1 MKTLLI
7 HILILFCGISY
18 SQQFYLKANGNNEV
32 ETKIIDSLNYKKKHP
47 DALTVLNTS
56 TEIEKQLQNK
66 GYLECKILNY
76 KKENDS
82 VFQFNY
88 ELGTKTRYLYIY
100 VKEKAFI
107 NHSNIISNDT
117 LRIEIEKT
125 QSFLEKT
132 IQKASEYGF
141 PLAKVQLKKFEVV
154 NGKLIAMLDIDANK
168 IRKIDEIIINGY
180 DKFPKSH
187 LLNLERI
194 YKNKPFNDQNVN
206 KVNADIEKF
215 RFTRTTRNPEV
226 LFTEDSTK
234 IYLYL
239 EKAASNQ
246 FDGFIGFSND
256 NQDNFTLN
264 GYVDL
269 LLNNALNS
277 GERIFLFWKND
288 GNQQTT
294 LNAGFDLNYLFKSP
308 IAFKSEFQIFRQ
320 DSIFQ
325 NTKTGLD
332 IGYIFKNYNKA
343 FIGYENNQSSGSNN
357 SSASVP
363 DIKSNFVTLTFEG
376 NYFNGE
382 NSFFP
387 EKTKLYGKLGFG
399 NRNLSTSKEEQTY
412 ITTDI
417 AHNFYLNPKNI
428 FYVRNLNFYLK
439 SESYFINELYRFGG
453 VQSIRGYRENSLQSS
468 FLSSIITEYRHIISE
483 SIYIHSI
490 TDYGYTEDKATNL
503 KTQLYGFGFGFG
515 LKTKSGLLNLM
526 YANGTDGN
534 SDFKLSN
541 SIVHISLKSSF

>member
-1 MKTLLI
+1 LKTLLI
-7 HILILFCGISY
+7 YISILFCGISH
-18 SQQFYLKANGNNEV
+18 SQELLLRAIGSNEM
-32 ETKIIDSLNYKKKHP
+32 ETKIIDSLNYKKKHS
-47 DALTVLNTS
+47 DALSVLNTS
-56 TEIEKQLQNK
+56 REIEKKLQHK
-66 GYLECKILNY
+66 GYLTCRISNY
-76 KKENDS
+76 EKENDS
-82 VFQFNY
+82 VFLFNY
-88 ELGTKTRYLYIY
+88 ELGTKTHYLYIY
-100 VKEKAFI
+100 TKNQTFI
-107 NHSNIISNDT
+107 NQNNIIRNDT
-117 LRIEIEKT
+117 IKIEIAKT
-125 QSFLEKT
+125 QSFLEQT
-132 IQKASEYGF
+132 TLKASEYGF
-141 PLAKVQLKKFEVV
+141 PLAKVQLKNFEVV
-154 NGKLIAMLDIDANK
+154 NGKLTAVLDVETNQ
-168 IRKIDEIIINGY
+168 IRKVDEIIINGY

-206 KVNADIEKF
+206 KIKSDIENF

-294 LNAGFDLNYLFKSP
+294 LNAGFDLNYLFNSP

-320 DSIFQ
+320 DSTFQ
-325 NTKTGLD
+325 NTKTGFD
-332 IGYIFKNYNKA
+332 IGYIFKNYNKI
-343 FIGYENNQSSGSNN
+343 FMGYENNQSSGSNI
-357 SSASVP
+357 SSSSVP
-363 DIKSNFVTLTFEG
+363 DFKSNFITTSFEG
-376 NYFNGE
+376 NYFNSK

-387 EKTKLYGKLGFG
+387 EKTSLYGKLGFG
-399 NRNLSTSKEEQTY
+399 NRNLIDNKEEQIY

-439 SESYFINELYRFGG
+439 SENYFINELFRFGG

-468 FLSSIITEYRHIISE
+468 FLSSIITEYRYLISE
-483 SIYIHSI
+483 SIYVHSI
-490 TDYGYTEDKATNL
+490 TDYGYSEDKATNL

-515 LKTKSGLLNLM
+515 LKTRSGLLNLM

-534 SDFKLSN
+534 SEFKLSN
-541 SIVHISLKSSF
+541 SIVHISLKSTF